1 MATPVS
7 APDPLLLGLD
17 LGTSHLKAHAFT
29 LAGREVAACRRPTP
43 ISHPRPGWGETEPEQ
58 LWRTC
63 AALLRDLAQQ
73 IAHQGPPVAIAVTS
87 VGEAGVPLDA
97 QGEPV
102 FASIAW
108 YDTRAQAQKEHLEER
123 FGTEAVFGATG
134 QALHPIFGL
143 CKLLWLRDEEP
154 AVFARARHWL
164 SWAGY
169 IGWRLSGVMAMEY
182 SLAARTMALDV
193 ARDRWA
199 DAFLSELGMS
209 VDLFPPLVAAGE
221 PLGPVQPEI
230 AEALNLPDNLL
241 VVAGGHDHVVAALAL
256 GVTRPDTL
264 LDSMG
269 SAEGLFLPL
278 SAPATAQA
286 LGRHGI
292 SQGRH
297 VAGGY
302 YLMAGLYTSGVVV
315 DWFRSRFAP
324 GRDYREMTAAARR
337 VPVGSRGVLFLP
349 HLRLANPGYR
359 ERHSRGSYIGLTI
372 DTSVEVMFRAT
383 LESLAMEARYSVDQ
397 MLHLCGR
404 PHPRHIV
411 LTGGGT
417 RNRLWL
423 EIKAAVM
430 NRRLQVAHR
439 KEATALGAAL
449 LAGVG
454 AGLFATPRAA
464 AAAVD
469 LQVDGLTPRAEDA
482 RVYEPLYTEVYRH
495 FCATLMPLHEALYQL
510 QEAAIISHSGPRD
523 QKP

>member
-1 MATPVS
+1 MAPPVT
-7 APDPLLLGLD
+7 ATDPLLLGLD

-29 LAGREVAACRRPTP
+29 LTGREVAACRRPTP
-43 ISHPRPGWGETEPEQ
+43 MLHPRPGWGEMDPET
-58 LWRTC
+58 LWQTC
-63 AALLRDLAQQ
+63 TVLLRELAVQV
-73 IAHQGPPVAIAVTS
+73 AGQGTPVAIAITS

-108 YDTRAQAQKEHLEER
+108 YDTRAQAQKEQLEAR
-123 FGTEAVFGATG
+123 FGTEAVFKATG

-154 AVFARARHWL
+154 AVFARIRHWL

-182 SLAARTMALDV
+182 SLAARTMSLDV

-199 DAFLSELGMS
+199 EAFLAEVGLSL
-209 VDLFPPLVAAGE
+209 DLFPTLVAAGE
-221 PLGPVQPEI
+221 PLGRVRPEMASI
-230 AEALNLPDNLL
+230 LNLPDHLL
-241 VVAGGHDHVVAALAL
+241 VAAGGHDHVVAALAL
-256 GVTRPDTL
+256 GVTGPDTL

-278 SAPATAQA
+278 PAPARTPA
-286 LGRHGI
+286 LGSHGI

-302 YLMAGLYTSGVVV
+302 YLMAGLYTSGVAV
-315 DWFRSRFAP
+315 DWFCHRFAP
-324 GRDYREMTAAARR
+324 DQGYRAMMTAARH
-337 VPVGSRGVLFLP
+337 VPAGSHGVMFLP
-349 HLRLANPGYR
+349 HLRLANPGYT

-383 LESLAMEARYSVDQ
+383 LESLAMEARYSLDQ
-397 MLHLCGR
+397 VLRLCGTPR
-404 PHPRHIV
+404 PAGIV

-430 NRRLQVAHR
+430 NCTLQVAHME
-439 KEATALGAAL
+439 EAAALGAAL

-454 AGLFATPRAA
+454 AGFFATPQAA
-464 AAAVD
+464 ATAID
-469 LQVDGLTPRAEDA
+469 RHTEMLTPRAQEVQ
-482 RVYEPLYTEVYRH
+482 VYEPLYAEVYRH
-495 FCATLMPLHEALYQL
+495 FCATLQPLHAALHRL
-510 QEAAIISHSGPRD
+510 QHRD
-523 QKP
+523 PVSR